1 MGNDFQNIAVTR
13 QEEMPSDGK
22 REIIDVSGFSQSQGR
37 SSGWF
42 QPMQD
47 QAQPTPYAE
56 EESQGSPR
64 ADPSKDGFHAAL
76 FPWKDRNDDEIIVE
90 SGEEKG
96 GE

>member
-1 MGNDFQNIAVTR
+1 VGNDFQNIAVTR

-47 QAQPTPYAE
+47 RAQPTPYA
-56 EESQGSPR
+56 
-64 ADPSKDGFHAAL
+64 K
-76 FPWKDRNDDEIIVE
+76 
-90 SGEEKG
+90 EEKQAHRARIPAKMASTLLCSHG
-96 GE
+96 KTEMMMKS